1 MNRTQTARSLLDS
14 LPFHEAHGI
23 EIVEVTEDTATT
35 RIPFSDDLVGN
46 PDVPAIHGGVLA
58 ALVDLTGAALFVGNL
73 GRYTPTIDMRIDY
86 LTHAGA
92 ETLVGTATR
101 VREGESIGVA
111 DIEIRAGDTVCAAG
125 MGTYKLS
132 T

>member
-14 LPFHEAHGI
+14 LPFHEVHGI
-23 EIVEVTEDTATT
+23 EIVEVTEATATT
-35 RIPFSDDLVGN
+35 RIPFADDLVGN

-101 VREGESIGVA
+101 VREGGSIGVA
-111 DIEIRAGDTVCAAG
+111 DIEIRVGDTVCATG